1 MNYKL
6 IARGLGVLLAM
17 VVVVTGVFAGGSRE
31 ASRNELV
38 ISRWAGPH
46 ADDTKDVVREYGA
59 ADIVVDDIDFGSLR
73 QRHQTSFQAASGR
86 GSYDAVWV
94 ASQWMKEYVDAGY
107 IIAIDDLAAEHGL
120 DLSIYADG
128 LLEGAQFYGNTYG
141 LPTFAQTL
149 ILAYDT
155 EAFERAGLEPPAT
168 SEELVEV
175 ARYFYENEGTGIAVP
190 ARQGGAAVNL
200 YSQLLFSQGAYYF
213 DDDGNLDL
221 TSDESIYAATVYSQL
236 VEYSVE
242 GTLTWHHDETAEAVR
257 MQRAPIG
264 TVMSGLANQFS
275 DPERSLIVDTV
286 GYAGIAGPDG
296 HAAANNN
303 FWVWAIPAN
312 APDPDASFQLISW
325 LTSPDTEKQM
335 TLMNQQISAVTSI
348 ANDPEVLETAP
359 FLPVVMEVL
368 ANGRTDPASANFL
381 DLREALIVGLSEIAS
396 TDVDPAAVM
405 QRIQDEFAD
414 VDFSE

>member
-1 MNYKL
+1 MNRIRNTRS
-6 IARGLGVLLAM
+6 IATLLVM
-17 VVVVTGVFAGGSRE
+17 LVVVTGAFAGGSRE
-31 ASRNELV
+31 ESRNELV

-46 ADDTKDVVREYGA
+46 ADDTKDVVRQYDA
-59 ADIVVDDIDFGSLR
+59 ANVVVDDIDFGSLR

-94 ASQWMKEYVDAGY
+94 ASQWMKEYVDAGH
-107 IIAIDDLAAEHGL
+107 IIAIDELAAEHGV

-128 LLEGAQFYGNTYG
+128 LLEGAQFYGKTYG

-155 EAFERAGLEPPAT
+155 EAFENAGLEPPTT

-190 ARQGGAAVNL
+190 ARQGGAANNL

-213 DDDGNLDL
+213 DDEGNLDL
-221 TSDESIYAATVYSQL
+221 TSDESIYAATIYQQL
-236 VEYSVE
+236 VKYSVE

-257 MQRAPIG
+257 MRRAPIG
-264 TVMSGLANQFS
+264 TVMSGLANQFA

-286 GYAGIAGPDG
+286 GYAGITGPDG

-325 LTSPDTEKQM
+325 LTSADVEKQM

-348 ANDPEVLETAP
+348 ANDSEVLETAP

-368 ANGRTDPASANFL
+368 ANGRTDPASATFL

-396 TDVDPAAVM
+396 TDADPATVL
-405 QRIQDEFAD
+405 QRIQDQFAD
-414 VDFSE
+414 VDFTQ